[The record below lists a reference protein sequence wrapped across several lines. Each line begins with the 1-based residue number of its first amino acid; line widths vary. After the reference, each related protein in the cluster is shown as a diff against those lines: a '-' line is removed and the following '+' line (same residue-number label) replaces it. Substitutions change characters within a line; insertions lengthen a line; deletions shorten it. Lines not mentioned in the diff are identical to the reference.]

1 MSDSDESILE
11 ARAFLRAH
19 LSGTIGFDGEF
30 VPIKVV
36 VAPDGAL
43 VAPVMVAMLRT
54 FDNALF
60 MPDEGEDAMH
70 MQVTL
75 EEIQD
80 RGDTA
85 ALCDRWRIYH
95 GEPED
100 VRWARISIDAAKHLQ
115 WFVDGEALLEANPLA
130 KDEAGLLK
138 ALNTQPRSFLKALCT
153 TGKAPSEHPVAVG
166 IDPGGIDVR
175 RAHDVV
181 RLPFPLRLDTA
192 AKVRSFMESTSPP
205 FMPGMA

>member
-1 MSDSDESILE
+1 MRDEAVDRTLE
-11 ARAFLRAH
+11 FLHANLKGFIR
-19 LSGTIGFDGEF
+19 FDGDR
-30 VPIKVV
+30 VAIKVI
-36 VAPDGAL
+36 VAPDGSI
-43 VAPVMVAMLRT
+43 VAPVMESMLLAV
-54 FDNALF
+54 DVSLEL
-60 MPDEGEDAMH
+60 PDDGEDGLQVM
-70 MQVTL
+70 VTL
-75 EEIQD
+75 ERLDPE
-80 RGDTA
+80 GPLA
-85 ALCDRWRIYH
+85 GLCDRWRAYH

-100 VRWARISIDAAKHLQ
+100 VRWARMVPDAAKHLQ

-166 IDPGGIDVR
+166 VDPGGIDVR

-181 RLPFPLRLDTA
+181 RLPFPLRFDTA